1 MRLGP
6 KNPMN
11 AAVLSILVFEAI
23 IFGLA
28 VAGMIQVSGVSVLLA
43 FGVGFAAAA
52 LALAA
57 AALLKRP
64 IGYPLGWLTQ
74 VVAIGF
80 GFLTETMFW
89 LGGAFAVIWVTTFVL
104 GRRLEGLPAP
114 GSASRAEEPG
124 VTSGP

>member
-11 AAVLSILVFEAI
+11 SAVLSILVFEAI
-23 IFGLA
+23 IFALA
-28 VAGMIQVSGVSVLLA
+28 VAGMIQVSGVTVPVA
-43 FGVGFAAAA
+43 FGVGFAAAS

-104 GRRLEGLPAP
+104 GRRLEGLSGLGPPHAGRNP
-114 GSASRAEEPG
+114 G
-124 VTSGP
+124 

>member
-11 AAVLSILVFEAI
+11 SAVLSILVFEAI

-28 VAGMIQVSGVSVLLA
+28 VAGMIQVSGVSVPVA
-43 FGVGFAAAA
+43 FTAGLAAAA
-52 LALAA
+52 LASAA
-57 AALLKRP
+57 AALLRRP

-74 VVAIGF
+74 GVAVGF
-80 GFLTETMFW
+80 GFLTDTMFW

-104 GRRLEGLPAP
+104 GRRLEPGATA
-114 GSASRAEEPG
+114 GSA
-124 VTSGP
+124 